1 MKKTSKMH
9 FGLVGAGA
17 IAQTYAQAFASS
29 ELVDLV
35 GVCDVSKPAA
45 DALAER
51 MNCISTS
58 SVEALLHDT
67 YCEAVILCSP
77 PNTHPE
83 LAEFFLS
90 RGVHV
95 LCEKP
100 LAIDLAGAQAMLAS
114 AKKSSAM
121 LTMASKFRHVTDV
134 IQARSIVA
142 SGLIGDV
149 ILFENAFTSRVD
161 MTHRWNS
168 DPTIS
173 GGGVLIDNGTHS
185 VDIMRYFLGP
195 IAEIQVIEGRRV
207 QDIPVEDTVRMFIR
221 SQQQVMG
228 TIDLS
233 WSINK
238 ELPYYLSIYGSSGT
252 IHVGWKESKYRRAG
266 DSDWTVFG
274 KGYDK
279 VQAFRSQLENFAS
292 AARGMAP
299 SLITLADA
307 LASVEVIEA
316 AYDAMWRSSWVSVVS
331 KFQDA
336 PVGVGQP
343 VVDGMGQG

>member
-1 MKKTSKMH
+1 MTKKTSKMH
-9 FGLVGAGA
+9 FGIVGAGA
-17 IAQTYAQAFASS
+17 IAQTYAQAFATSD
-29 ELVDLV
+29 LVDLV
-35 GVCDVSKPAA
+35 GVCDVNKQAA
-45 DALAER
+45 DAMAER

-58 SVEALLHDT
+58 SVDQLLHDT
-67 YCEAVILCSP
+67 YCEAVILSSP
-77 PNTHPE
+77 PNTHPA
-83 LAEFFLS
+83 LADYFLS

-100 LAIDLAGAQAMLAS
+100 LSVDVAGAQAMLAS
-114 AKKSSAM
+114 AQKSSAM
-121 LTMASKFRHVTDV
+121 LTMASKFRHCTDV
-134 IQARSIVA
+134 IEARSIVA
-142 SGLIGDV
+142 SGLIGEI

-161 MTHRWNS
+161 MTRRWNS

-195 IAEIQVIEGRRV
+195 IAEIQVIEGKRV

-221 SQQQVMG
+221 SQKQVMG

-238 ELPYYLSIYGSSGT
+238 ELPYYLSIYGSTGT
-252 IHVGWKESKYRRAG
+252 VHVGWKESKYRRAG
-266 DSDWTVFG
+266 DNDWTVFG

-279 VQAFRSQLENFAS
+279 VQAFRSQLENFAE

-316 AYDAMWRSSWVSVVS
+316 AYDAMWRSSWVSVGT
-331 KFQDA
+331 KFQDVATQLASA
-336 PVGVGQP
+336 PSEGAK
-343 VVDGMGQG
+343 